1 MDVEEAMEHALPRRF
16 AVLHSA
22 DADEVRHFVSRVLTP
37 YRVTPVHG
45 LQEVVSEISIADLG
59 PVSLIH
65 LRHSG
70 DELRAQFTELVSY
83 YDVHLPLA
91 GENLLECGEDRVIL
105 HPWEKAGIISPQMR
119 ANMHLSDGYTQ
130 LHIRIE
136 RFALERRLEI
146 MLGRPVLAPV
156 RFQLEMDLTAPA
168 LASLFR
174 AVNLLIQDLE
184 EPGGLGT
191 RGDGA
196 GPWAEFI
203 ITGLLLAQP
212 HNYSEAV
219 ALADATRTLPARV
232 YASRPHRRRAK
243 RRPRVVRTRREG
255 RCLTP
260 LPPARLQRVPRRL
273 TTAIHRA
280 GSVGPGTR
288 GPGHRRRHHGC
299 RRRLPLGL
307 RPRVAV
313 RWQHITS
320 STARCHPKRS
330 AGRETPRAR
339 AADTPTGRIV

>member
-1 MDVEEAMEHALPRRF
+1 MDVEQAMERALPRRF

-45 LQEVVSEISIADLG
+45 SQEVVSEVSIAELG

-105 HPWEKAGIISPQMR
+105 RPWEKAGIISPQMR

-156 RFQLEMDLTAPA
+156 RFQLDMDLTAPA

-184 EPGGLGT
+184 DPGGLGT

-219 ALADATRTLPARV
+219 SLADATRTLPARV
-232 YASRPHRRRAK
+232 KRVLDLIDDEPSGAHALSQLAAK
-243 RRPRVVRTRREG
+243 AGVSPRS
-255 RCLTP
+255 
-260 LPPARLQRVPRRL
+260 LQRDFNVYLGVSPRQYIERVRL
-273 TTAIHRA
+273 ARAHADLATGVATTVADVA
-280 GSVGPGTR
+280 YLWGF
-288 GPGHRRRHHGC
+288 GHVSRFAAAYQKQYGEMPSET
-299 RRRLPLGL
+299 L
-307 RPRVAV
+307 
-313 RWQHITS
+313 
-320 STARCHPKRS
+320 RS
-330 AGRETPRAR
+330 AVNAAR
-339 AADTPTGRIV
+339 SRS